1 MRIPISL
8 FVLSALSVV
17 GWWWWLG
24 APVGMPTSPLASGE
38 KLYCVSYAPFRAD
51 QSPLDSSVRV
61 EPWQIEEDLTRLA
74 AITDC
79 VRSYSTEYGLDRIAE
94 TAQRHGMKVLQGI
107 WLSSN
112 AEKSRR
118 EADEVIALAKRFPDV
133 IRGVVVGNEVLLRG
147 EMSAVDLL
155 QTLKYVKSQVSMPV
169 TYADVWEF
177 WLRNRELAQAADF
190 VTIHILPYWEDFPIG
205 AKNAAPHVES
215 IRKRVAAAF
224 PSKEILIGETG
235 WPSRGRM
242 REGALPS
249 PANQALV
256 MHEVLALAKR
266 ESYRVNLIEAFDQP
280 WKRYL
285 EGTVGGH
292 WGLHDAVARQ
302 PKFAW
307 GKALSNHPYWRWQAL
322 GGVAFAALVF
332 AAAAGGRRKVW
343 TDGADAGVYVG
354 VTLSAFTGG
363 ALLGWALE
371 SLIVESLGIGGWI
384 RSLAMAAVAL
394 AGPPLAVAA
403 LAAGKPIPSF
413 ARVLARAEDRPR
425 NRLAFYLGIV
435 LIVLTVL
442 ALQTALGLVFDA
454 RYKDFPFAAL
464 SAAAVPYLLL
474 SIFGKRGGG
483 RPGMAERVAAGV
495 LGASVVFIALNE
507 SFANW
512 QALWFCAALVAV
524 AVILLRLRDAPGSE

>member
-24 APVGMPTSPLASGE
+24 APVGMPASPLASGE

-61 EPWQIEEDLTRLA
+61 EPWQIQEDLARLA

-155 QTLKYVKSQVSMPV
+155 QTLKYVKSQVSMPI

-215 IRKRVAAAF
+215 IRERVAAAF
-224 PSKEILIGETG
+224 PGKEILIGETG

-343 TDGADAGVYVG
+343 TDG
-354 VTLSAFTGG
+354 
-363 ALLGWALE
+363 
-371 SLIVESLGIGGWI
+371 
-384 RSLAMAAVAL
+384 
-394 AGPPLAVAA
+394 
-403 LAAGKPIPSF
+403 
-413 ARVLARAEDRPR
+413 
-425 NRLAFYLGIV
+425 
-435 LIVLTVL
+435 
-442 ALQTALGLVFDA
+442 
-454 RYKDFPFAAL
+454 
-464 SAAAVPYLLL
+464 
-474 SIFGKRGGG
+474 
-483 RPGMAERVAAGV
+483 
-495 LGASVVFIALNE
+495 
-507 SFANW
+507 
-512 QALWFCAALVAV
+512 
-524 AVILLRLRDAPGSE
+524 